1 MKEYDEPLVQSQ
13 VDDLYDS
20 ARVYIKSLKNEFTD
34 TENALKSQ
42 YFDAIRNAGLSDDKK
57 LANELSITQKQY
69 DNLKNAL
76 EDAEKNEDDWD
87 LDNIDKAPKI
97 SLDDYKSKN
106 NLNDFDDMFD
116 TVYKIVDAVSDAK
129 LYNCTKIYSDLGKL
143 KKIVNNFKFGL
154 KPNESAQTL
163 HPAFP
168 NTIFKASA
176 LRNVLFPYML
186 ATVIIDMTDSSWV

>member
-116 TVYKIVDAVSDAK
+116 R
-129 LYNCTKIYSDLGKL
+129 L
-143 KKIVNNFKFGL
+143 
-154 KPNESAQTL
+154 
-163 HPAFP
+163 
-168 NTIFKASA
+168 
-176 LRNVLFPYML
+176 
-186 ATVIIDMTDSSWV
+186 